1 MHESI
6 GHLMELR
13 KTLQER
19 YNNPAFAVPYPTMN
33 FGHISGG
40 DAANRI
46 CACCELHLD
55 IRPPPGMTLDNINEL
70 MHQALEP
77 VSQRWPGRLT
87 IEELHASVPGYE
99 CPTDHRM
106 VAVIEELLGTRTQV
120 VNYCTEAPFVQ
131 QVCPTWCSA
140 WFHRSGPPA
149 GRIHRHRVYRT
160 DAQTVGPAGQSLL
173 PAINPTFNRGNVLC
187 FPLPQNK

>member
-1 MHESI
+1 
-6 GHLMELR
+6 
-13 KTLQER
+13 
-19 YNNPAFAVPYPTMN
+19 
-33 FGHISGG
+33 
-40 DAANRI
+40 
-46 CACCELHLD
+46 
-55 IRPPPGMTLDNINEL
+55 MTLDNINEL

-131 QVCPTWCSA
+131 QVCPTPCSA
-140 WFHRSGPPA
+140 PVPSIRPTSRTNTSTPRLSNRRANCWASWSITFA
-149 GRIHRHRVYRT
+149 G
-160 DAQTVGPAGQSLL
+160 
-173 PAINPTFNRGNVLC
+173 
-187 FPLPQNK
+187 NKPDI

>member
-1 MHESI
+1 
-6 GHLMELR
+6 
-13 KTLQER
+13 
-19 YNNPAFAVPYPTMN
+19 
-33 FGHISGG
+33 
-40 DAANRI
+40 
-46 CACCELHLD
+46 
-55 IRPPPGMTLDNINEL
+55 MTLDNINEL

-131 QVCPTWCSA
+131 QVCPTVL
-140 WFHRSGPPA
+140 GPGSIDQAHQPDEYIDTA
-149 GRIHRHRVYRT
+149 FIEPTRKLL
-160 DAQTVGPAGQSLL
+160 GQLV
-173 PAINPTFNRGNVLC
+173 NHFCR
-187 FPLPQNK
+187 Q

>member
-1 MHESI
+1 MNAIDLMHDTI
-6 GHLMELR
+6 GRLMELR

-55 IRPPPGMTLDNINEL
+55 IRPLPGMTLDNINEL
-70 MHQALEP
+70 MHQTLEP
-77 VSQRWPGRLT
+77 ISQRWPGRLS

-99 CPTDHRM
+99 CPTDHQM
-106 VAVIEELLGTRTQV
+106 VAVIEKLLGTRTQV

-131 QVCPTWCSA
+131 QVCPTLVL
-140 WFHRSGPPA
+140 GPGSIDQAHQPDEYIDT
-149 GRIHRHRVYRT
+149 GFIEPTRKLL
-160 DAQTVGPAGQSLL
+160 GQLVDH
-173 PAINPTFNRGNVLC
+173 FCR
-187 FPLPQNK
+187 Q